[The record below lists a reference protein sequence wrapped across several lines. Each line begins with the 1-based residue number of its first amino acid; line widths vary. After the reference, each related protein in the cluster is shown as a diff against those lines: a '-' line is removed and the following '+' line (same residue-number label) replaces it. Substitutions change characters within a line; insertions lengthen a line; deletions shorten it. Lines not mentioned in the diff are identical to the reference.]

1 MVKYLACCI
10 SCLILLVLLISIA
23 GWAANAKKPHHPAPP
38 AAVSPSERL
47 GAADSWTA
55 FDFREKSG
63 KVCYVAGEPQKSEP
77 PGARRKPPVAMVTHR
92 PGEKVADVVSFD
104 EGYPLKDGSD
114 VSLGIEGTKF
124 QLFTKGGTAWART
137 PELDKAIVEAMAKGR
152 QAVVRG
158 TSQKGG
164 ATTDTYSLTGFAEAL
179 AMIDKA
185 CEIKR

>member
-55 FDFREKSG
+55 FDFREESG

-104 EGYPLKDGSD
+104 EGYP
-114 VSLGIEGTKF
+114 
-124 QLFTKGGTAWART
+124 
-137 PELDKAIVEAMAKGR
+137 
-152 QAVVRG
+152 
-158 TSQKGG
+158 
-164 ATTDTYSLTGFAEAL
+164 
-179 AMIDKA
+179 
-185 CEIKR
+185 

>member
-38 AAVSPSERL
+38 VAVSPSERL

-63 KVCYVAGEPQKSEP
+63 
-77 PGARRKPPVAMVTHR
+77 
-92 PGEKVADVVSFD
+92 KVADVVSFD